1 MCLNNH
7 KIIVIYFFFCYYIV
21 CMVGYKVYITRKEDN
36 MKNNTNTKKPSNE
49 RKDIMKNY
57 SKEINI
63 ALVVIS
69 IALAI
74 TVAIL
79 VYKGNHPKLSD
90 GKQVVASIE
99 GKDFTAED
107 VYTELSRQYGYNAV
121 MDMVNSFIV
130 DKEVENKADALK
142 YAEAVIAQYKE
153 QYKNAGMSFED
164 IVISSGYE
172 SVDAFKKYIADSY
185 LYNEVGKNYIKK
197 GITDEEL
204 KAYYDEHV
212 SDELSVKHI
221 LIAPDVEDNAT
232 SAEKKEAE
240 KKALEKAKE
249 IISKLND
256 GEDFETLA
264 KENSD
269 DTGSASNGGVINNVI
284 KDNYVTEFWDAANKL
299 EVGKYTAEPVKSK
312 FGYHIIYK
320 VSHTPKKSFEEMK
333 DSLYDKVVDS
343 KINSDSNLVDKTW
356 IEIRKNYKL
365 EINDTTVKRIYDIT
379 IKNLNSDK

>member
-1 MCLNNH
+1 
-7 KIIVIYFFFCYYIV
+7 
-21 CMVGYKVYITRKEDN
+21 

-204 KAYYDEHV
+204 KAYYGEHV

-256 GEDFETLA
+256 GEDFEKLA